1 MIKAAEM
8 AKMVAQNSTE
18 IVNSVSVHF
27 DDFFNDNMKDTMI
40 VKGGYMSV
48 DAGQFLRYLREKQP
62 FTHLHN
68 DDIIKRFITEL
79 RGLGYKAEYVCPPT
93 SPDYISVALVTK

>member
-8 AKMVAQNSTE
+8 AKLVAQNSTE

-40 VKGGYMSV
+40 VKGGYISV

-62 FTHLHN
+62 FTLLHN

>member
-18 IVNSVSVHF
+18 IVNSVSVYF

-40 VKGGYMSV
+40 VKGGHMSV
-48 DAGQFLRYLREKQP
+48 DTGQFLRYLREKQP

-68 DDIIKRFITEL
+68 DDIIKRFIVEL
-79 RGLGYKAEYVCPPT
+79 RGLGYKAELVCPPM
-93 SPDYISVALVTK
+93 SPDYISVGLVTQ

>member
-18 IVNSVSVHF
+18 IVNSASVHF

-40 VKGGYMSV
+40 VKGGIGLT
-48 DAGQFLRYLREKQP
+48 DQTGL
-62 FTHLHN
+62 N
-68 DDIIKRFITEL
+68 IINKMFV
-79 RGLGYKAEYVCPPT
+79 LGH
-93 SPDYISVALVTK
+93 